1 MIEYYKKLDV
11 KIPNINMVRGKV
23 YDSYG
28 IEENGKFIGVEYGE
42 FFIQDR
48 KSKQSFDNSFNII
61 PENKKKYFNQSYMFA
76 NHTVYP
82 HIDDNINSSI
92 NIYVKVNGGKTTFH
106 KKKSDDVKDIKNVIG
121 RFGGEYS
128 KDSKSEF
135 IAFTDVKDICS
146 FVAEIGDVYIVN
158 TNILHS
164 VTKDKDNRILICIH
178 SSLPIDEVIKI
189 FKGV

>member
-11 KIPNINMVRGKV
+11 KIPNINIVRGKV

-42 FFIQDR
+42 FFIQNR
-48 KSKQSFDNSFNII
+48 KSKQSFDNLLNII

-135 IAFTDVKDICS
+135 IDFTDVKDVCS
-146 FVAEIGDVYIVN
+146 FVAEMGDVYIVN

>member
-11 KIPNINMVRGKV
+11 KIPNINIVKGKV

-48 KSKQSFDNSFNII
+48 KSKQSFDNLFNII

>member
-48 KSKQSFDNSFNII
+48 KSKQSFDNLFNII

-164 VTKDKDNRILICIH
+164 DTKDKDNRILICIH

>member
-48 KSKQSFDNSFNII
+48 KSKQSFDNLFNII

>member
-1 MIEYYKKLDV
+1 
-11 KIPNINMVRGKV
+11 MVRGKV

-48 KSKQSFDNSFNII
+48 KSKQSFDNLLNII
-61 PENKKKYFNQSYMFA
+61 PKNKKKYFNQSYMFA
-76 NHTVYP
+76 NHNVYP

>member
-1 MIEYYKKLDV
+1 MIEYYKKLNI
-11 KIPNINMVRGKV
+11 KMPNINIIKGKV

-28 IEENGKFIGVEYGE
+28 VEENGKFIGVEYGK

-48 KSKQSFDNSFNII
+48 KSKQSFDNLLNII

-92 NIYVKVNGGKTTFH
+92 NIYVKVNGGRTTFH

-121 RFGGEYS
+121 RFGGEYN

-135 IAFTDVKDICS
+135 IDFTDVEDICS

-178 SSLPIDEVIKI
+178 SSLSIDEVIKI

>member
-1 MIEYYKKLDV
+1 MIEYYIKLDV
-11 KIPNINMVRGKV
+11 KIPNINIVRGKV

-48 KSKQSFDNSFNII
+48 KSKQSFDNLFNII

>member
-11 KIPNINMVRGKV
+11 KNPNINMVRGKV

-48 KSKQSFDNSFNII
+48 KSKQSFDNLFNII

>member
-11 KIPNINMVRGKV
+11 KIPNINIVRGKV

-48 KSKQSFDNSFNII
+48 KSKQSFDNLLNII

-135 IAFTDVKDICS
+135 IDFTDVKDICS

-164 VTKDKDNRILICIH
+164 VTRDKDNRILICIH

>member
-48 KSKQSFDNSFNII
+48 KSKQSFDNLFNII
-61 PENKKKYFNQSYMFA
+61 PENKKKYFNQSYMFS

>member
-11 KIPNINMVRGKV
+11 KIPNINIVRGKV

-48 KSKQSFDNSFNII
+48 KSKQSFDNLLNII

-106 KKKSDDVKDIKNVIG
+106 KKKSDDVKDIKNIIG

-189 FKGV
+189 FEGV

>member
-1 MIEYYKKLDV
+1 VIEYYKKLDV
-11 KIPNINMVRGKV
+11 KIPNINIVRGKV

-48 KSKQSFDNSFNII
+48 KSKQSFDNLLNII

>member
-48 KSKQSFDNSFNII
+48 KSKQSFDNLFNII

-121 RFGGEYS
+121 RFDGEYS
-128 KDSKSEF
+128 EDSKSEF
-135 IAFTDVKDICS
+135 IDFTDVKDVCS
-146 FVAEIGDVYIVN
+146 FVAEMGDVYIVN

>member
-48 KSKQSFDNSFNII
+48 KSKQSFDNLFNII

-178 SSLPIDEVIKI
+178 SSLLIDEVIKI

>member
-11 KIPNINMVRGKV
+11 KIPNINIVRGKV

-48 KSKQSFDNSFNII
+48 KSKQSFDNLFNII

>member
-1 MIEYYKKLDV
+1 VIEYYKKLDV
-11 KIPNINMVRGKV
+11 KIPNINIVRGKV

-48 KSKQSFDNSFNII
+48 KSKQSFDNLLNII

-106 KKKSDDVKDIKNVIG
+106 KKKSDDVKDIKNIIG

>member
-48 KSKQSFDNSFNII
+48 KSKQSFDNLFNII

-82 HIDDNINSSI
+82 HIDDNINSSR

-106 KKKSDDVKDIKNVIG
+106 KKKSDDAKDIKNVIG

>member
-11 KIPNINMVRGKV
+11 KIPNINIVRGKV

-48 KSKQSFDNSFNII
+48 KSKQSFDNLLNII

-106 KKKSDDVKDIKNVIG
+106 KKKSDDAKDIKNVIG
-121 RFGGEYS
+121 RFSGEYS

-135 IAFTDVKDICS
+135 IDFTDVKDVCS
-146 FVAEIGDVYIVN
+146 FVAEMGDVYIVN

-189 FKGV
+189 FEGV

>member
-1 MIEYYKKLDV
+1 
-11 KIPNINMVRGKV
+11 
-23 YDSYG
+23 
-28 IEENGKFIGVEYGE
+28 
-42 FFIQDR
+42 
-48 KSKQSFDNSFNII
+48 
-61 PENKKKYFNQSYMFA
+61 MFA

-106 KKKSDDVKDIKNVIG
+106 KKKSDDDNLLFRKDEDELEEYDDEDVKDIKNVIG

>member
-1 MIEYYKKLDV
+1 MIEYYKKLNI
-11 KIPNINMVRGKV
+11 KMPNINIIKGKV

-28 IEENGKFIGVEYGE
+28 VEKNGKFIGVEYGK

-48 KSKQSFDNSFNII
+48 KSKQSFDNLLNII

-92 NIYVKVNGGKTTFH
+92 NIYVKVNGGRTTFH

-121 RFGGEYS
+121 RFGGEYN

-135 IAFTDVKDICS
+135 IDFTDVEDICS

-178 SSLPIDEVIKI
+178 SSLSIDEVIKI

>member
-48 KSKQSFDNSFNII
+48 KSKQSFDNLFNII

-92 NIYVKVNGGKTTFH
+92 NIYVKVNGWKTTFH

>member
-1 MIEYYKKLDV
+1 MIEYYKKLNI
-11 KIPNINMVRGKV
+11 KMPNINIIKGKV

-28 IEENGKFIGVEYGE
+28 VEENGKFIGVEYGK

-48 KSKQSFDNSFNII
+48 KSKQSFDNLLNII
-61 PENKKKYFNQSYMFA
+61 NKNKKKYFNQSYMFA

-92 NIYVKVNGGKTTFH
+92 NIYVKVNGGRTTFH

-121 RFGGEYS
+121 RFGGEYN

-135 IAFTDVKDICS
+135 IDFTDVEDICS

-158 TNILHS
+158 TNILPS

-178 SSLPIDEVIKI
+178 SSLSIDEVIKI

>member
-11 KIPNINMVRGKV
+11 KIPNINIVRGKV

-48 KSKQSFDNSFNII
+48 KSKQSFDNLLNII

-106 KKKSDDVKDIKNVIG
+106 KKKSDDVKDIKNIIG

>member
-11 KIPNINMVRGKV
+11 KIPNINIVRGKV

-48 KSKQSFDNSFNII
+48 KSKQSFDNLLNII

>member
-1 MIEYYKKLDV
+1 VIEYYKKLDV

-48 KSKQSFDNSFNII
+48 KSKQSFDNLFNII

>member
-11 KIPNINMVRGKV
+11 KIPNINIVRGKV

-48 KSKQSFDNSFNII
+48 KSKQSFDNLLNII
-61 PENKKKYFNQSYMFA
+61 PKNKKKYFNQSYMFA

-135 IAFTDVKDICS
+135 IDFTDVKDVCS
-146 FVAEIGDVYIVN
+146 FVAEMGDVYIVN

-189 FKGV
+189 FEGV

>member
-11 KIPNINMVRGKV
+11 KIPNINIVRGKV

-48 KSKQSFDNSFNII
+48 KSKQSFDNLLNII
-61 PENKKKYFNQSYMFA
+61 PKNKKKYFNQSYMFA

-135 IAFTDVKDICS
+135 IDFTDVKDICS

-164 VTKDKDNRILICIH
+164 VTRDKDNRILICIH

>member
-1 MIEYYKKLDV
+1 MIECYKKLDI
-11 KIPNINMVRGKV
+11 KMPNINIIKGKV

-48 KSKQSFDNSFNII
+48 KSKQSFDNLFNII

-106 KKKSDDVKDIKNVIG
+106 KKKSDDVKDIKDVIG

>member
-11 KIPNINMVRGKV
+11 KIPNINIVRGKV

-48 KSKQSFDNSFNII
+48 KSKQSFDNLFNTI

>member
-11 KIPNINMVRGKV
+11 KIPNINIVRGKV

-28 IEENGKFIGVEYGE
+28 IEENGKFIGVQYGE

-48 KSKQSFDNSFNII
+48 KSKQSFDNLLNII
-61 PENKKKYFNQSYMFA
+61 PENKKKYFNQSCMFA

-82 HIDDNINSSI
+82 HIDDSINSSI

>member
-1 MIEYYKKLDV
+1 MIEYYKKLNI
-11 KIPNINMVRGKV
+11 KMPNINIIKGEV

-28 IEENGKFIGVEYGE
+28 VEENGKFIGVEYGK

-48 KSKQSFDNSFNII
+48 KSKQSFDNLLNII

-92 NIYVKVNGGKTTFH
+92 NIYVKVNGGRTTFH

-121 RFGGEYS
+121 RFGGEYN

-135 IAFTDVKDICS
+135 IDFTDVEDICS

-178 SSLPIDEVIKI
+178 SSLSIDEVIKI

>member
-48 KSKQSFDNSFNII
+48 KSKQSFDNLFNII

-164 VTKDKDNRILICIH
+164 VTKDKDDRILICIH
-178 SSLPIDEVIKI
+178 SSLSIDEVIKI

>member
-48 KSKQSFDNSFNII
+48 KSKQSFDNLFNII

-76 NHTVYP
+76 NHTL
-82 HIDDNINSSI
+82 NIKLTI
-92 NIYVKVNGGKTTFH
+92 GQTQLH
-106 KKKSDDVKDIKNVIG
+106 KLLL
-121 RFGGEYS
+121 E
-128 KDSKSEF
+128 
-135 IAFTDVKDICS
+135 
-146 FVAEIGDVYIVN
+146 
-158 TNILHS
+158 LQQ
-164 VTKDKDNRILICIH
+164 
-178 SSLPIDEVIKI
+178 
-189 FKGV
+189 